1 MTKVAVVILNWN
13 GKKLLEQY
21 LPSVIQHSQ
30 QAQIIVADN
39 ASTDDSIA
47 FLKENY
53 PYIRIIQNKEN
64 LGFAQG
70 YNQALSQVDAQ
81 YYVLLNSDVEVTENW
96 ISGIIDLMDKDPKI
110 ACCQPK
116 LMSFENRDEFEYAGA
131 AGGFIDY
138 LGYPFCRGR
147 VFNHL

>member
-13 GKKLLEQY
+13 GKKLLEKY
-21 LPSVIQHSQ
+21 LPSVIEHSQ

-53 PYIRIIQNKEN
+53 PHIRIIQNKEN

-81 YYVLLNSDVEVTENW
+81 YYVL
-96 ISGIIDLMDKDPKI
+96 
-110 ACCQPK
+110 
-116 LMSFENRDEFEYAGA
+116 
-131 AGGFIDY
+131 
-138 LGYPFCRGR
+138 
-147 VFNHL
+147 